1 MGIER
6 ASWGNGGEVT
16 NRGYEATL
24 EVFGH
29 AGDFEYSVQGG
40 IWYNHN
46 IINKRPDANLY
57 DLNTQKYLSWIG
69 KAVGQKW
76 GLLCDGFYTAED
88 LDNMTAIPSYGSVQE
103 GDARY
108 VDVNNDGMIDSFDVV
123 PMGYQDL
130 PQYTYTFSLNL
141 KYKNVYLYAM
151 GQGTINSSIM
161 LTNAADTFLPFWNN
175 NNAFQYAKQS
185 WTPETAAT
193 AVLPR
198 LSTLNNL
205 NNSQASTVWL
215 RSNDYFKLRNLEIGY
230 EFPQKW
236 MKEIGFRGAK
246 VYFRGQNLFTISRE
260 MDFIDPETFTGYPAT
275 RSYSIGLSLTF

>member
-1 MGIER
+1 MGIASDK

-76 GLLCDGFYTAED
+76 GYLCDGFYTAED
-88 LDNMTAIPSYGSVQE
+88 LDNMTAIPSFGSVQE

-108 VDVNNDGMIDSFDVV
+108 VDVNNDGVIDDFDVV
-123 PMGYQDL
+123 PMGYQDI
-130 PQYTYTFSLNL
+130 PQYTYTF
-141 KYKNVYLYAM
+141 V
-151 GQGTINSSIM
+151 
-161 LTNAADTFLPFWNN
+161 
-175 NNAFQYAKQS
+175 
-185 WTPETAAT
+185 
-193 AVLPR
+193 
-198 LSTLNNL
+198 
-205 NNSQASTVWL
+205 
-215 RSNDYFKLRNLEIGY
+215 
-230 EFPQKW
+230 
-236 MKEIGFRGAK
+236 
-246 VYFRGQNLFTISRE
+246 
-260 MDFIDPETFTGYPAT
+260 
-275 RSYSIGLSLTF
+275 

>member
-1 MGIER
+1 
-6 ASWGNGGEVT
+6 
-16 NRGYEATL
+16 
-24 EVFGH
+24 
-29 AGDFEYSVQGG
+29 
-40 IWYNHN
+40 
-46 IINKRPDANLY
+46 
-57 DLNTQKYLSWIG
+57 
-69 KAVGQKW
+69 
-76 GLLCDGFYTAED
+76 
-88 LDNMTAIPSYGSVQE
+88 
-103 GDARY
+103 
-108 VDVNNDGMIDSFDVV
+108 
-123 PMGYQDL
+123 MGYQDL

-198 LSTLNNL
+198 LSTLNNP

>member
-1 MGIER
+1 
-6 ASWGNGGEVT
+6 
-16 NRGYEATL
+16 
-24 EVFGH
+24 
-29 AGDFEYSVQGG
+29 
-40 IWYNHN
+40 
-46 IINKRPDANLY
+46 
-57 DLNTQKYLSWIG
+57 
-69 KAVGQKW
+69 
-76 GLLCDGFYTAED
+76 
-88 LDNMTAIPSYGSVQE
+88 MTAIPSFGSVQE

-108 VDVNNDGMIDSFDVV
+108 VDVNNDGVINEFDVV
-123 PMGYQDL
+123 PLGYQDI

-161 LTNAADTFLPFWNN
+161 LSDSPDTFLPFWNN

-198 LSTLNNL
+198 LSTLNNP

-236 MKEIGFRGAK
+236 MKEIGFRGA
-246 VYFRGQNLFTISRE
+246 
-260 MDFIDPETFTGYPAT
+260 T